1 MMTLSMNRRWRHW
14 RRFVGGLCAAALSL
28 QVGCYSYQPLQ
39 TGVPATGSRIAVVL
53 NDRGRATL
61 GDRLGSAIDKVD
73 GLLVEGDG
81 ASVTLEVYRTMDL
94 RGNAATWTGE
104 RVQLPKDGITGYQ
117 GRQFSKRRTFLLVG
131 TVVGVIVGAALAT
144 NLDLFSFFP
153 KGDPGGSGG
162 STDDSR

>member
-1 MMTLSMNRRWRHW
+1 MTTLSMNRRWRFG
-14 RRFVGGLCAAALSL
+14 RRFVGGLCAVTLLL
-28 QVGCYSYQPLQ
+28 QMGCYTYQPLQ
-39 TGVPATGSRIAVVL
+39 TGVPAMGSRIAVVL

-81 ASVTLEVYRTMDL
+81 ANVTLEVYRTLDL

-104 RVQLPKDGITGYQ
+104 RVQLPRDGITGYQ

-131 TVVGVIVGAALAT
+131 TVVGVIVAT
-144 NLDLFSFFP
+144 AWAVNFDLFGGFTR
-153 KGDPGGSGG
+153 DPGSGG
-162 STDDSR
+162 PTGESR

>member
-1 MMTLSMNRRWRHW
+1 MTTLSMNRRTRYG

-28 QVGCYSYQPLQ
+28 QMGCYTYQPLQ
-39 TGVPATGSRIAVVL
+39 TSVPATGSRIAVVL
-53 NDRGRATL
+53 NDRGRSML

-81 ASVTLEVYRTMDL
+81 ANVTFEVYRTIDL
-94 RGNAATWTGE
+94 RGTAATWTGE

-131 TVVGVIVGAALAT
+131 TAVAVIVTTALAV
-144 NLDLFSFFP
+144 NFDLFGGFTRD
-153 KGDPGGSGG
+153 DPGSGG
-162 STDDSR
+162 PTGDSR

>member
-1 MMTLSMNRRWRHW
+1 MTTLSINRRSRYG
-14 RRFVGGLCAAALSL
+14 RRFVGGLCAVALSL
-28 QVGCYSYQPLQ
+28 QMGCYTYQPLQ

-73 GLLVEGDG
+73 GLLVEGG
-81 ASVTLEVYRTMDL
+81 GENVTLEVYRTMDL

-104 RVQLPKDGITGYQ
+104 RVQLPRDGITGYQ
-117 GRQFSKRRTFLLVG
+117 GRQFSKRRTILLVG
-131 TVVGVIVGAALAT
+131 SVVAVVVATALAV

-153 KGDPGGSGG
+153 RGGDPGSGG

>member
-1 MMTLSMNRRWRHW
+1 MTTLPMNRRWRLW

-28 QVGCYSYQPLQ
+28 QMGCYTYQPLQ

-81 ASVTLEVYRTMDL
+81 SEVTLEVYRTIDL

-104 RVQLPKDGITGYQ
+104 RVQLPRDGITGYQ

-131 TVVGVIVGAALAT
+131 TVVGVIVATALT
-144 NLDLFSFFP
+144 VNFDLFGGFSRE
-153 KGDPGGSGG
+153 DPGSGG
-162 STDDSR
+162 PTGDSR